1 MCQEVPFSRIDRR
14 DFIRLTGGAVAASAF
29 IGTASADP
37 SDDWPQPRAN
47 AARTASTGASGPKD
61 TAQTRW
67 SVPGT
72 GNSSVVVVGN
82 CAYIGDSGT
91 VRAIRLEDGS
101 ERWTVQTEGSRV
113 SLSAANETVYVA
125 VYVGGDWSALLALS
139 TADGTERWRNDQFQ
153 SISTPTID
161 GDLYSIVEESDAN
174 DEETSSSL
182 VALSAADGTVRW
194 TQPLNMEETTAPAI
208 ANDTVYVAGSEVVA
222 IDTDGE
228 EIWRNPDGGRNPA
241 VANDMVY
248 VTFSPGVRALSAS
261 DGSEQWEYVATV
273 DDRPAEYAVPSAPAI
288 VDETIYFGLT
298 DYAREDATAMYA
310 LSTTTGTEQWTTL
323 FERDIVVGAPAV
335 ADGVLYSH
343 VAGFADFSSER
354 GTVEGG
360 RAVVLDADD
369 GTLRWEVGDAE
380 DTLFSD
386 PIVTEGLV
394 LIEKLSV
401 LADESVIL
409 ALEEAGS

>member
-1 MCQEVPFSRIDRR
+1 MDRR
-14 DFIRLTGGAVAASAF
+14 DFLRLTGGAVATSAL

-37 SDDWPQPRAN
+37 SEDWPQPRAN
-47 AARTASTGASGPKD
+47 AARTASTAASGPKD

-67 SVPGT
+67 SVT
-72 GNSSVVVVGN
+72 GNSNDVVVGD

-91 VRAIRLEDGS
+91 IRAIRLADGS
-101 ERWTVQTEGSRV
+101 ERWRVQTAGSRV
-113 SLSAANETVYVA
+113 SLSAGGETIYA
-125 VYVGGDWSALLALS
+125 AVGGDNGSSLLALS
-139 TADGTERWRNDQFQ
+139 TTDGTERWRNEQFQ
-153 SISTPTID
+153 SIFVPTVGD
-161 GDLYSIVEESDAN
+161 DLYSIVEEPDAN
-174 DEETSSSL
+174 DEETPSSL

-194 TQPLNMEETTAPAI
+194 TQPLNMEETTAPAV

-222 IDTDGE
+222 VSTDGE
-228 EIWRNPDGGRNPA
+228 EMWRNPDGGRTPA
-241 VANDMVY
+241 VANDTVY

-273 DDRPAEYAVPSAPAI
+273 DDRPAEEGIPSAPAI

-310 LSTTTGTEQWTTL
+310 LSATTGTEQWTTF
-323 FERDIVVGAPAV
+323 FEGDIVVGAPAV

-354 GTVEGG
+354 GTVEAG
-360 RAVVLDADD
+360 RAIALDADD

-386 PIVTEGLV
+386 PIVADGLV
-394 LIEKLSV
+394 LIEKLSI